1 MRIKLTVDFNY
12 DLRDIV
18 DFIAKDKPIA
28 AKKFKKELLANLKKD
43 LKYPFHYKVSIYSD
57 GDENVRDYVFKGYTV
72 VYKVNVELEFVS
84 VVAILKHRN
93 SF

>member
-1 MRIKLTVDFNY
+1 MIIKFSAKFKFLLEDQVRY
-12 DLRDIV
+12 
-18 DFIAKDKPIA
+18 IALDKPLA
-28 AKKFKKELLANLKKD
+28 AKKFKKDLLTNLRKD
-43 LKYPFHYKVSIYSD
+43 LKNPFLYKESIYSD
-57 GDENVRDYVFKGYTV
+57 GDQNVRDYVFKGYTI